1 MSVRLTPRE
10 HEVLHLLA
18 ASSPTRVMARYLGVS
33 DNTVRTHVAHLLD
46 KLGVH
51 DREGAVDRAVELGLL
66 GPGIARTHQPRH
78 EQRLRWTDHLDGETV
93 VLADDEALRTG

>member
-1 MSVRLTPRE
+1 VSVRLTPRE

-18 ASSPTRVMARYLGVS
+18 ASSPTRVMARDLGVS

-51 DREGAVDRAVELGLL
+51 DRERAVDRAVELGLL
-66 GPGIARTHQPRH
+66 GPGIARAHGPRH

>member
-18 ASSPTRVMARYLGVS
+18 ASSPTRAMAGALGVS

-46 KLGVH
+46 KLAVH
-51 DREGAVDRAVELGLL
+51 DRERAVDRAVELGLL
-66 GPGIARTHQPRH
+66 GPGVARAYRPRH
-78 EQRLRWTDHLDGETV
+78 EQRLRWTDHLDTEAV
-93 VLADDEALRTG
+93 ELADDEALRTG

>member
-18 ASSPTRVMARYLGVS
+18 ASSTTRAMARSLGVS

-46 KLGVH
+46 KLRVH
-51 DREGAVDRAVELGLL
+51 DRERAVDRAVELGLL
-66 GPGIARTHQPRH
+66 GPGVARARRPRH
-78 EQRLRWTDHLDGETV
+78 EQRLRWTDHLDSKIV
-93 VLADDEALRTG
+93 VLADDALRTG

>member
-10 HEVLHLLA
+10 HEVLDLLA
-18 ASSPTRVMARYLGVS
+18 TSSPTRVMARALGVS

-51 DREGAVDRAVELGLL
+51 DRERAVERAVELGLL
-66 GPGIARTHQPRH
+66 GPGVARASRPRH
-78 EQRLRWTDHLDGETV
+78 EQRLRWTDHLDGETAE
-93 VLADDEALRTG
+93 LADDDALRTG